1 MHYAVSREVEMAED
15 NMSVA
20 AIAVVEVE
28 AERIVAIPAVVDN
41 RSEDVCSWAAVVVVG
56 IVDTVDLCLVVVASF
71 IPLTTL
77 HNTLSI
83 YCVYLV
89 QRNP

>member
-1 MHYAVSREVEMAED
+1 MASFVVD
-15 NMSVA
+15 NKLV
-20 AIAVVEVE
+20 VVCNQVEVE

-41 RSEDVCSWAAVVVVG
+41 RSEVVCSWAAVVVVG
-56 IVDTVDLCLVVVASF
+56 IVDTVDLGLVVVASF

-83 YCVYLV
+83 
-89 QRNP
+89 